1 MHCSFLIG
9 PLIQSTMS
17 EARPELQG
25 YDQEQI
31 EMMEEACILV
41 DEEDNI
47 LGKDTKVN
55 CHLGEGK
62 LHRAFSVLLFNSSG
76 KLLIQKRASEKITFP
91 SIWANSCCSH
101 PLYIDSEVNGID
113 GAKTAAKRKMEQELG
128 IEPDEIK
135 LEQLNYMTKMVY
147 KARADEKWVEH
158 ELDYIFAIK
167 CDLNINPNKIEIEE
181 TKYVNLEEL
190 DSLFDDKK
198 AKIGPWFK
206 LIKENFLND
215 IWKALDN
222 LGEIGDNK
230 IHYMGNY
237 E

>member
-47 LGKDTKVN
+47 LGKDTKIN
-55 CHLGEGK
+55 CHLGDGK
-62 LHRAFSVLLFNSSG
+62 LHRAFSVLLFNNSG

-101 PLYIDSEVNGID
+101 PLHINSEINGIA

-128 IEPDEIK
+128 IESNQIK
-135 LEQLNYMTKMVY
+135 LEKLNYITKMIY

-158 ELDYIFAIK
+158 EIDYIFAIK
-167 CDLNINPNKIEIEE
+167 CDLDIKPNKIEIEE
-181 TKYVNLEEL
+181 TKYVNFEEL
-190 DSLFDDKK
+190 EALFDDKK
-198 AKIGPWFK
+198 VKIGPWFR

-215 IWKALDN
+215 IWKALDS
-222 LGEIGDNK
+222 LEGAGDK
-230 IHYMGNY
+230 KLHHMGDC

>member
-17 EARPELQG
+17 EARPELLG

-31 EMMEEACILV
+31 KMMEETCILV
-41 DEEDNI
+41 DKKDNI

-76 KLLIQKRASEKITFP
+76 KLLIQKRSSEKITFP

-101 PLYIDSEVNGID
+101 PLHIDSEVNGID

-167 CDLNINPNKIEIEE
+167 CDLDINPNKIEIEE

>member
-9 PLIQSTMS
+9 PLIQSTMP
-17 EARPELQG
+17 EARPELLG

-31 EMMEEACILV
+31 KMMEEDCILV
-41 DEEDNI
+41 DKNDNI

-101 PLYIDSEVNGID
+101 PLHIDSEVNGID

-147 KARADEKWVEH
+147 KARADKKWVEH

-167 CDLNINPNKIEIEE
+167 CDLDINPNKIEIEE

>member
-1 MHCSFLIG
+1 MHCSFLIA
-9 PLIQSTMS
+9 PLIQSIMP

-25 YDQEQI
+25 YDREQI

-101 PLYIDSEVNGID
+101 PLHIDSEVNGIE
-113 GAKTAAKRKMEQELG
+113 GAKVAAKRKMEQELG

-135 LEQLNYMTKMVY
+135 LEQFNYVTKMVY
-147 KARADEKWVEH
+147 KARANEKWVEH
-158 ELDYIFAIK
+158 EIDYIFVLK
-167 CDLNINPNKIEIEE
+167 CDLDINPNKIEIEE

-190 DSLFDDKK
+190 EALFDDKTV
-198 AKIGPWFK
+198 KIGPWFR

-230 IHYMGNY
+230 IHYMGNCK
-237 E
+237 

>member
-31 EMMEEACILV
+31 EMMKEACILV

-47 LGKDTKVN
+47 LGKDTKIN

-62 LHRAFSVLLFNSSG
+62 LHRAFSILLFNNSG

-101 PLYIDSEVNGID
+101 PLHIDSEVNGID

-128 IEPDEIK
+128 IESEQIK
-135 LEQLNYMTKMVY
+135 LEELKYITKMVY

-158 ELDYIFAIK
+158 EIDYIFAIK
-167 CDLNINPNKIEIEE
+167 CDFEINPNKIEIEE

-190 DSLFDDKK
+190 EALFDDKE
-198 AKIGPWFK
+198 AKIGPWFRI
-206 LIKENFLND
+206 IKENFLND
-215 IWKALDN
+215 IWKTLDN
-222 LGEIGDNK
+222 LDEIGDNK
-230 IHYMGNY
+230 IHHMGNC

>member
-17 EARPELQG
+17 EARPELLG

-31 EMMEEACILV
+31 KMMEETCILV
-41 DEEDNI
+41 DKEDNI

-167 CDLNINPNKIEIEE
+167 CDLDINPNKIEIEE

-190 DSLFDDKK
+190 DSLFDDKR